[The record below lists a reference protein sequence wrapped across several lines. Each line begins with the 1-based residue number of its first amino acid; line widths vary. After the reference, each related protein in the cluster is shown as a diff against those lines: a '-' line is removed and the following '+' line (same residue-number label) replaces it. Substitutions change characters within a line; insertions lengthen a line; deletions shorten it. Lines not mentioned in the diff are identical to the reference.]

1 MFFSFSPKCKLQALQ
16 KALEES
22 DDKEKL
28 VEFQRILN
36 ELKAENL
43 ITNEVNENFLFYFK
57 IIVVNHFLRLI
68 TDLA

>member
-1 MFFSFSPKCKLQALQ
+1 MFFSFSPKYKLQALQ
-16 KALEES
+16 KALEVS